1 MQQGRNLAF
10 RTLKSQKQDFFESRR
25 YPYTARLKACRCI
38 VRRSAAPTM
47 THPEDAP
54 DLSAL
59 LPDMASL
66 HGDLAL
72 LSLVIEA
79 GGFARASLASG
90 MTKSRISRRIAQL
103 ENQLGMRL
111 VDRSSR
117 RFNPTPIGLE
127 LARHGASI
135 RQESEAALQLA
146 HYALRK
152 PRGRLRVACPGG
164 LTTLVVGSF
173 CVDFARR
180 NPDVLITIDT
190 MDGARFP
197 ANDGYDIILQITRN
211 ELPASEM
218 IARRLVDIS
227 YEIVAA
233 PEWIEAGGP
242 ITGVA
247 DLSGRSAIGWWNE
260 PTQTKWLVETP
271 QQVEVELPV
280 VARLVTNN
288 MLIAREAAIR
298 GLGMARLP
306 VRLTGEMKQQGLLRV
321 VLPGCKPRDVT
332 VYAMYRN
339 KKSLLVAGR
348 LFLDELSRRLKIWAA
363 SDEEAD
369 TFVMSR

>member
-1 MQQGRNLAF
+1 MQPARGPMLGR
-10 RTLKSQKQDFFESRR
+10 
-25 YPYTARLKACRCI
+25 RCLPRHR
-38 VRRSAAPTM
+38 VTPFM
-47 THPEDAP
+47 TPADDTP
-54 DLSAL
+54 DLPHP
-59 LPDMASL
+59 LPDATAL

-117 RFNPTPIGLE
+117 RFSPTPIGLE
-127 LARHGASI
+127 LAHHGDSI

-146 HYALRK
+146 HYALQK
-152 PRGRLRVACPGG
+152 PRGRLRVACPGA

-173 CVDFARR
+173 CVEFARR

-197 ANDGYDIILQITRN
+197 AHEGYDIILHITRN

-218 IARRLVDIS
+218 IARRLVDIR
-227 YEIVAA
+227 YEIVAS
-233 PEWIEAGGP
+233 PEWIESCGP
-242 ITGVA
+242 ITTVA
-247 DLSGRSAIGWWNE
+247 DLAGRAAIGWWNE
-260 PTQTKWLVETP
+260 PTRTKWLVETSD
-271 QQVEVELPV
+271 ETEMELPV
-280 VARLVTNN
+280 VARLITNN
-288 MLIAREAAIR
+288 MLIARDAALR
-298 GLGMARLP
+298 GVGMARLP
-306 VRLTGEMKQQGLLRV
+306 VRLTGEMKRKGQLQV
-321 VLPGCKPRDVT
+321 VLPGCQPRDVT

-348 LFLDELSRRLKIWAA
+348 LFLDELSQRLKSWAA
-363 SDEEAD
+363 SEDEAMAL
-369 TFVMSR
+369 VMTD

>member
-1 MQQGRNLAF
+1 
-10 RTLKSQKQDFFESRR
+10 
-25 YPYTARLKACRCI
+25 
-38 VRRSAAPTM
+38 M
-47 THPEDAP
+47 TQPDAMP
-54 DLSAL
+54 DLAAL
-59 LPDMASL
+59 VPDMASL
-66 HGDLAL
+66 YGDLAL
-72 LSLVIEA
+72 LSMVIEA
-79 GGFARASLASG
+79 GGFARASLVSG

-127 LARHGASI
+127 LARHGDAI

-152 PRGRLRVACPGG
+152 PRGRLRVACPGA

-173 CVDFARR
+173 CVDFAQR
-180 NPDVLITIDT
+180 NPDVLVTIDT
-190 MDGARFP
+190 MDGVRFP
-197 ANDGYDIILQITRN
+197 ANEGYDIILQITRN

-218 IARRLVDIS
+218 IARRLVDIG

-233 PEWIEAGGP
+233 PGWIEACGP
-242 ITGVA
+242 IGDIM
-247 DLSGRSAIGWWNE
+247 DLAGRPAIGWWNE
-260 PTQTKWLVETP
+260 PMQTKWVLETP
-271 QQVEVELPV
+271 QHTEVALPV
-280 VARLVTNN
+280 VSRLITNN

-306 VRLTGEMKQQGLLRV
+306 ARLTGDLKRQDALRV
-321 VLPGCKPRDVT
+321 VMPGYRPRAVT

-348 LFLDELSRRLKIWAA
+348 LFLDELTQRLKAWAE
-363 SDEEAD
+363 SEAD
-369 TFVMSR
+369 PNALFTAG